1 MNSTMSV
8 LLLTTLFFFLLLTNP
23 TTDEYTSWYVTQV
36 LADAPDGVFEQAVD
50 LVGERLITETE
61 RTDYLI
67 CSVFTFRG
75 RQVLG
80 IGQSFFPAEPIALQP
95 ELLQVEWKEV
105 DRK

>member
-1 MNSTMSV
+1 MKKLISLVLAAV
-8 LLLTTLFFFLLLTNP
+8 LLAFLILTNP
-23 TTDEYTSWYVTQV
+23 TTEEYTSWYATQV

-50 LVGERLITETE
+50 LVGERLIAETE